1 MLRKLIAVAIT
12 AGLGKKAYDM
22 YQEKHAAAAAP
33 KSEPAHESGSEPDKP
48 AARKPRARKTAAK
61 KAKPSA

>member
-22 YQEKHAAAAAP
+22 YQQKHAAAATRGA
-33 KSEPAHESGSEPDKP
+33 EPAHENGSEPDKP
-48 AARKPRARKTAAK
+48 AARKGGARKGGAK
-61 KAKPSA
+61 AKKPSA